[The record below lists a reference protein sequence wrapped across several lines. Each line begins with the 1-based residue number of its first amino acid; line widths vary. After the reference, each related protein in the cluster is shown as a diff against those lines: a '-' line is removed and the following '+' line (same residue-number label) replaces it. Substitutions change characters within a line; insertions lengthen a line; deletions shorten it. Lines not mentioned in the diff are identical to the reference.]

1 MHTLLNNTTEMNQM
15 KTRDKSWVL
24 VTGASSGFG
33 EEFARQYAEQ
43 GHSLVLV
50 ARRLDRLQKLA
61 EELRRQFSVEIV
73 VEQVDLADISAVT
86 QLHRRLRERGIAIDI
101 LINNAGHGLQGAFID
116 SKLDAALAM
125 VQLDI
130 ASLTAVTH
138 LFAQDMRA
146 RGRGKILL
154 VASLL
159 AFQGVVNFA
168 VYSAAKAY
176 VLRLGEALHREFKR
190 DGITVTSLCPGMSD
204 TGFAAAAKQKVT
216 PGLKLLMM
224 QPAPVVRAGIRA
236 LDAGRISVVPG
247 LPNKLSAIFMWA
259 TPRWLH
265 QAMFARVM
273 NAQTTRLTMNRPVK
287 EHPTVNAHQEWP
299 TPQIASE
306 PADAVVADKVGFVKS
321 YRRPLLAIGL
331 FAGGLTVALMAGWS
345 SKPTVKDPRLQ
356 SPRVE
361 VVQAQAAG
369 SNGRTFTGIV
379 EARVQSDLGFRVG
392 GKIMERSVNV
402 GERVQKG
409 QILMRLDSVDL
420 KLSVAAQQANVEAAR
435 AKYIQAKAD
444 ETRSAGLAKSGVV
457 SRQEYDQARAALDSA
472 NAQLEAA
479 EAQARVSNNSSEYAV
494 LLADADGVIVRT
506 LSEPGQVVAA
516 GQTVIQLA
524 HDGPREA
531 LVSLPEGVRPDLGT
545 TASARLYGQDQIYE
559 ATLRQLSDAADPM
572 SRTFEARYVLEGEAA
587 SAPLGSTVT
596 ITLVAKQTS
605 GNQSVQVPVG
615 AVYDRGSGPG
625 VWIVDDKSEVKFRS
639 VQIASIGQEEVVVSD
654 GVDAGE
660 KVVALGAHLLHEG
673 QVVSAAKED
682 KHEEKKSYAK
692 F

>member
-1 MHTLLNNTTEMNQM
+1 M

-24 VTGASSGFG
+24 ITGASSGFG
-33 EEFARQYAEQ
+33 EEFARQYAGQ

-50 ARRLDRLQKLA
+50 ARRLDRLQRLA
-61 EELRRQFSVEIV
+61 EELRRQFSVEVV
-73 VEQVDLADISAVT
+73 VEQVDLADISAVI
-86 QLHRRLRERGIAIDI
+86 QLHRRLCERGVAINI
-101 LINNAGHGLQGAFID
+101 LINNAGHGLQGAFIE

-125 VQLDI
+125 VHLDI

-138 LFAQDMRA
+138 LFAQDMRE

-190 DGITVTSLCPGMSD
+190 DGITVTTLCPGMSD
-204 TGFAAAAKQKVT
+204 TGFAAVAKQEVT
-216 PGLKLLMM
+216 AGLKLLMM

-247 LPNKLSAIFMWA
+247 LANKFLALFMWA

-273 NAQTTRLTMNRPVK
+273 NAQTTTPTMNTPIT
-287 EHPTVNAHQEWP
+287 EHPTVNAHRKSP
-299 TPQIASE
+299 TPQKTSE
-306 PADAVVADKVGFVKS
+306 PANAVVADEVSFVKS
-321 YRRPLLAIGL
+321 NRRSLMAIGL
-331 FAGGLTVALMAGWS
+331 VAGGLTAALMAGWS
-345 SKPTVKDPRLQ
+345 SKPDVKDPRLQ

-361 VVQAQAAG
+361 IFETKAAG
-369 SNGRTFTGIV
+369 ANGRTFTGIV

-392 GKIMERSVNV
+392 GKILERSVNM
-402 GERVQKG
+402 GQRVQKG

-420 KLSVAAQQANVEAAR
+420 KLSFAAQQANVEAAR
-435 AKYIQAKAD
+435 AKYTQAKAD
-444 ETRSAGLAKSGVV
+444 EARYAALVKTGAV

-472 NAQLEAA
+472 KAQLDAA
-479 EAQARVSNNSSEYAV
+479 EAQARVSDNSSEYAA

-531 LVSLPEGVRPDLGT
+531 LINLPEGVRPDLGT
-545 TASARLYGQDQIYE
+545 TASARLYGRDQIYQ
-559 ATLRQLSDAADPM
+559 ARLRELSDAADPA
-572 SRTFEARYVLEGEAA
+572 SRTFAARYVLEGEAA

-596 ITLVAKQTS
+596 IELLVRQNS
-605 GNQSVQVPVG
+605 GNRAVLVPIG
-615 AVYDRGSGPG
+615 AIHDRGTGPG
-625 VWIVDDKSEVKFRS
+625 VWVVDDKSEVKFRS
-639 VQIASIGQEEVVVSD
+639 VTIASVGQEQAVLS
-654 GVDAGE
+654 GGIQAGE

-673 QVVSAAKED
+673 QVVNMPN
-682 KHEEKKSYAK
+682 EEKKEKASYAK